1 MANTDQLDICSVGGY
16 NYEPNL
22 DKSLSNDGN
31 SCHLEETESVNM
43 KIESM
48 GSFEDEE
55 EVEEAEEIVMDSSN
69 SSNNFLAVR
78 MDDGTIDEN
87 VMEPGQLVV
96 LDGDDQ
102 KLLDDSSDMQDHPPL
117 HGMRGRSSQVQY
129 RVISED
135 PNFTFG
141 DDIGGYPKK
150 IIDKSDP
157 RSRLHFVKYIK
168 KEGKTAKIFECGLC
182 GKEFR
187 HQYTLMRH
195 LPTHTDE
202 RNFKCNACGKCF
214 RQMSTLSQHRAI
226 HSDARPYVCEVCK
239 KTFNRVSTL
248 ISHRKTHSE
257 NKPHKCEICGRGFH
271 QKGNLRNHEFTHTD
285 ERPYKCELCGKG
297 FNQMSN
303 LVCHKGHV
311 HAEKPQY
318 VCKIC
323 NKEFSR
329 RYALRSHEEYKHG
342 VRYKA
347 GEGKVQVDPAEFQR
361 IVSHKKRI
369 KDQKNFRIIRLPN
382 GDRTLTDM
390 RELRMKRLL
399 QPANHHMKTLS
410 EKPSTS
416 GVIIDPITT
425 KAMKSARQTNQT
437 PFALLKPAK
446 GIPVLVKVMPAP
458 NNKEMLV
465 PATAEDLRSAGK
477 ITVSPT
483 VNQVNNTVKAVQIK
497 VPVVATVTQSIDEDG
512 QLVIT
517 VESPGPENEQVQQ
530 TQSPDGEMYS
540 LDDPSVVELSHSGNE
555 SDRSTLTTA
564 HCSSSPDNLVAS
576 TINMLQERLLNDS
589 TTDEDLL
596 DLASHGEVQFV
607 RTADDGSY
615 EIMSQDEIAE
625 VINDPAQIVSIE
637 AYNDSTGNT
646 SVVNDLSLTGLVD
659 VIRSAGFEVTEED
672 KRIVICGGEEILED
686 SEQVVQDVLGGKD
699 CSSKVIMD
707 GQDPVHLVTVHADQP
722 LDEEDIM

>member
-1 MANTDQLDICSVGGY
+1 
-16 NYEPNL
+16 
-22 DKSLSNDGN
+22 
-31 SCHLEETESVNM
+31 
-43 KIESM
+43 
-48 GSFEDEE
+48 
-55 EVEEAEEIVMDSSN
+55 
-69 SSNNFLAVR
+69 
-78 MDDGTIDEN
+78 
-87 VMEPGQLVV
+87 
-96 LDGDDQ
+96 
-102 KLLDDSSDMQDHPPL
+102 MQDPPPL
-117 HGMRGRSSQVQY
+117 RGMRGRSSQVQY

-168 KEGKTAKIFECGLC
+168 KEGKTAKIFECGLYL
-182 GKEFR
+182 EF
-187 HQYTLMRH
+187 
-195 LPTHTDE
+195 
-202 RNFKCNACGKCF
+202 
-214 RQMSTLSQHRAI
+214 MSTLSQHRAI

-410 EKPSTS
+410 EKPSSS

-530 TQSPDGEMYS
+530 TQLPDGEMYS
-540 LDDPSVVELSHSGNE
+540 LDDPSVVELSHSENE

-576 TINMLQERLLNDS
+576 TINMLQERLFNDS

-615 EIMSQDEIAE
+615 EVMSQDEIAE

-659 VIRSAGFEVTEED
+659 VIRSAGFECLSSTASELRRSWHGSTIHLLIALISHESNSSNTTNDTPRHLLRTKSPELLYSQPVAILGFTSHFHPRTNRVTEED

-686 SEQVVQDVLGGKD
+686 SEQVVQDVLDGKD

>member
-16 NYEPNL
+16 NYEPNI

-31 SCHLEETESVNM
+31 SCHLEETESVHM

-157 RSRLHFVKYIK
+157 RSRLHF
-168 KEGKTAKIFECGLC
+168 
-182 GKEFR
+182 
-187 HQYTLMRH
+187 
-195 LPTHTDE
+195 
-202 RNFKCNACGKCF
+202 
-214 RQMSTLSQHRAI
+214 
-226 HSDARPYVCEVCK
+226 
-239 KTFNRVSTL
+239 
-248 ISHRKTHSE
+248 
-257 NKPHKCEICGRGFH
+257 
-271 QKGNLRNHEFTHTD
+271 
-285 ERPYKCELCGKG
+285 
-297 FNQMSN
+297 
-303 LVCHKGHV
+303 GHV

-410 EKPSTS
+410 EKPSSS

-425 KAMKSARQTNQT
+425 KAMKSARQANQT

-540 LDDPSVVELSHSGNE
+540 LDDPSVVELNHSENE

-576 TINMLQERLLNDS
+576 TINMLQERLFNDS

-659 VIRSAGFEVTEED
+659 VIRSAGFEQKMLAMKNVGKIPQGRPRKRLEEQITESVQVTEED

>member
-102 KLLDDSSDMQDHPPL
+102 KLLDDSSDMQDPPPL

-214 RQMSTLSQHRAI
+214 RQ
-226 HSDARPYVCEVCK
+226 
-239 KTFNRVSTL
+239 
-248 ISHRKTHSE
+248 
-257 NKPHKCEICGRGFH
+257 
-271 QKGNLRNHEFTHTD
+271 
-285 ERPYKCELCGKG
+285 
-297 FNQMSN
+297 
-303 LVCHKGHV
+303 GHV

-576 TINMLQERLLNDS
+576 TINMLQERLFNDS